1 MVANLAAKQLK
12 QTRMD
17 MERALKQRDRDK
29 LRKLRESIRAAKTA
43 RRTKLRAVTAQCK
56 AARKRN
62 VARAKKAREKLR
74 ESIRRTRE
82 QARKLC
88 TTARGEARAKTM
100 GAIERAVSALEGER
114 ALQRQLGAWTR
125 PKSCPTTP
133 GGAREKRSESDCEVA
148 ANIDEPG
155 LRVVWERVKGKI
167 RGSGRRSRTEAF
179 YEWVAENAP
188 DVYRIQEED
197 AERALE
203 QLEREERRLQA
214 ELRKASRYRGRSPEE
229 LRELLADVPF

>member
-12 QTRMD
+12 KTRAD
-17 MERALKQRDRDK
+17 MERALKQRDRQK
-29 LRKLRESIRAAKTA
+29 LRQLREGIRAAKKA
-43 RRTKLRAVTAQCK
+43 RREKLRAVTAQCK

-62 VARAKKAREKLR
+62 VARAKRAREKLR
-74 ESIRRTRE
+74 ESIRRTRD

-88 TTARGEARAKTM
+88 STARGDARAQTM
-100 GAIERAVSALEGER
+100 TAIERAVSALEGER
-114 ALQRQLGAWTR
+114 TLQRQLGAWTR
-125 PKSCPTTP
+125 PKSCPATP
-133 GGAREKRSESDCEVA
+133 GRAKERRAESDCEVA

-155 LRVVWERVKGKI
+155 LRVVWERIKSKI

-179 YEWVAENAP
+179 YEWVGENSA

-203 QLEREERRLQA
+203 QLEREERKLSK
-214 ELRKASRYRGRSPEE
+214 ELRKATRFKRRSPDE
-229 LRELLADVPF
+229 LRALLADVPF